1 MQGWRNLRAIREGR
15 VVAVPANLLS
25 RPSPNI
31 GLAAEVLRS
40 AMHPR
45 FPSPVPVPDSIPDMA
60 PNKAPVSDGIRR

>member
-15 VVAVPANLLS
+15 VVAVPADLLS

-40 AMHPR
+40 AMHPQFR
-45 FPSPVPVPDSIPDMA
+45 RRWRNRIPFPTERHRV
-60 PNKAPVSDGIRR
+60 IRR